1 MGAEELDQFPDG
13 PQAKAALAWLKR
25 ENSQAYAAYAS
36 VIRRAPRRGI
46 SVQRY
51 SPVRGTLA
59 HAAWTAIAVS
69 DGRAM
74 DDDALMAM
82 LPPDCDRQA
91 WRQCFEDCR
100 AMQTHPDSLKGRV
113 ACGGSEQAPG

>member
-1 MGAEELDQFPDG
+1 LIASESARGAERSIDLNTRSRTRDSRFQRT
-13 PQAKAALAWLKR
+13 QR
-25 ENSQAYAAYAS
+25 EDTEP
-36 VIRRAPRRGI
+36 IRP
-46 SVQRY
+46 
-51 SPVRGTLA
+51 L
-59 HAAWTAIAVS
+59 S

-91 WRQCFEDCR
+91 WRKCFEDCR
-100 AMQTHPDSLKGRV
+100 TMQTHPDSLKGRV